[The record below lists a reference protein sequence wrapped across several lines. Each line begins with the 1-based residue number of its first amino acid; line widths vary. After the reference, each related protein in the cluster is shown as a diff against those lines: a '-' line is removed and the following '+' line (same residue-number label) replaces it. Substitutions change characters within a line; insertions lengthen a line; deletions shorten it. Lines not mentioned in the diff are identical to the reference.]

1 MKINDK
7 PRKKIECMPV
17 IFSNLQSNNVS
28 LYESIKCY
36 VVFFISLFYFKYCD
50 FMSFNKKELVSKS
63 FCVSNISRYP
73 SRQIYITDSFPKG
86 GVRYYSSFT
95 LRSDSKLNLKDI
107 KQSDLDNKNKS
118 TSLRETRRNLNSPES
133 RPYLDLYKGR
143 GKPLPTPI

>member
-1 MKINDK
+1 
-7 PRKKIECMPV
+7 MPV

-36 VVFFISLFYFKYCD
+36 VVFFISLFYFKCCD

-73 SRQIYITDSFPKG
+73 SRQIYITDSFPYYKG

-118 TSLRETRRNLNSPES
+118 SRRNLNSPES